1 MKKHLL
7 LLGLISCLAL
17 SGCTLLDKYMSG
29 YTPSEQ
35 DEEKP
40 KDPIPSEDETPG
52 EDTSSEEDKPTLVSI
67 EIVGELKKTEYFV
80 GENWDTDGLSIAG
93 TYSDGNVS
101 PLLENEYEFGFK
113 PYTPLAGTT
122 EVTIS
127 ARQNHGDLIA
137 DSKYYAVTVS
147 EKPIQSIKIEGDF
160 VQKTYIED
168 NPWNPEGLTVKAII
182 DEDNEFELTKDK
194 YALAYNP
201 EKATIDT
208 TSVEVIAM
216 LNEPQL
222 DSPIKTINDIIVTPK
237 LIEYTISFDGN
248 GATSGSM
255 DSTKTTETSYQAP
268 ACEFE
273 KEGYSFEKWALN
285 SVDGEKYSVGDTIS
299 VSSNIILYAIW
310 KENPKPTQYTISFEG
325 NGATSGSMSSV
336 FITETSYSAPVCGYQ
351 KDGYSFDKWALNSV
365 DGEKYDVGDNIKI
378 SSNITLYATW
388 KINPSPIKYT
398 ISFNGNGATS
408 GSMNPVEITTNSYIT
423 PSCSFERTDYTFDK
437 WALNSPSGAKY
448 SVGVS
453 IPVSSDITLYATW
466 IADSPSGDDYYAE
479 ITDDLKGQDLID
491 ALNALN
497 NKHKKSLVGYDG
509 LKSYFK
515 LTERTSD
522 TPSNKMV
529 GFYDNALVN
538 ADWDNQATWNR
549 EHVWPN
555 SHGGGKKGDVSSPY
569 VDADIHM
576 TRPTSVNI
584 NSERGNDFY
593 GKSIYDP
600 GQYVNEYR
608 GIAARIIFY
617 CAIADTRLLV
627 IDANTGGGHHM
638 GKLSDLLEWNLAYL
652 PTTSST
658 ASTAYRVEQ
667 NRNEVIY
674 SHPNLQGNRNPFID
688 HPEYACRIWGGTNS
702 TTRQICGM

>member
-7 LLGLISCLAL
+7 LLALTSCLAL
-17 SGCTLLDKYMSG
+17 SGCSLLDEYMNG
-29 YTPSEQ
+29 NTPSEQ

-40 KDPIPSEDETPG
+40 KDPIPGEDETPG
-52 EDTSSEEDKPTLVSI
+52 EDTPSEEDKPTLVSI
-67 EIVGELKKTEYFV
+67 EIVGKLKKTEYFV
-80 GENWDTDGLSIAG
+80 GENWDTDGLSVAG
-93 TYSDGNVS
+93 TYSDGNVA
-101 PLLENEYEFGFK
+101 PLPENEYEFGFT
-113 PYTPLAGTT
+113 PYTPKVGTT

-127 ARQNHGDLIA
+127 ARQTYGDLVA
-137 DSKYYAVTVS
+137 DFRYYAVTVS
-147 EKPIQSIKIEGDF
+147 DKPIQSIKIEGDF

-168 NPWNPEGLTVKAII
+168 DPWNPMGLTVKAII
-182 DEDNEFELTKDK
+182 DEDNEFELTKDRYTFAYDPE
-194 YALAYNP
+194 YASL
-201 EKATIDT
+201 DT
-208 TSVEVIAM
+208 KSVDVIAM
-216 LNEPQL
+216 LKEPEI

-237 LIEYTISFDGN
+237 PIEYTISFNGN
-248 GATSGSM
+248 GASSGSM
-255 DSTKTTETSYQAP
+255 GSVKTTETSYQAP
-268 ACEFE
+268 ACGFE

-285 SVDGEKYSVGDTIS
+285 SVEEEKYSVGDTIS
-299 VSSNIILYAIW
+299 VSSNITLYALW
-310 KENPKPTQYTISFEG
+310 KENPKPTQ
-325 NGATSGSMSSV
+325 
-336 FITETSYSAPVCGYQ
+336 
-351 KDGYSFDKWALNSV
+351 
-365 DGEKYDVGDNIKI
+365 
-378 SSNITLYATW
+378 
-388 KINPSPIKYT
+388 YT

-408 GSMNPVEITTNSYIT
+408 GSMSSVVTTGTSYIA
-423 PSCSFERTDYTFDK
+423 PSCGYQKVGYSFDK
-437 WALNSPSGAKY
+437 WALNSVEGTKYGVGDIIDISSNIVLYATWKANPAPTQYTISFNGNGATSGSMSSVTITTTSYIAPSCGFQKNGYSFDKWALNGTEGTKY
-448 SVGVS
+448 SVGS
-453 IPVSSDITLYATW
+453 TIPVSSNITLYATW
-466 IADSPSGDDYYAE
+466 IEDSPSGDDYYAE
-479 ITDDLKGQDLID
+479 ITNDLEGQDLIN

-555 SHGGGKKGDVSSPY
+555 SHGGGKKGDISSPY

-576 TRPTSVNI
+576 TRPTSVSI
-584 NSERGNDFY
+584 NSERGNSFY
-593 GKSIYDP
+593 GESLYDP
-600 GQYVNEYR
+600 GQYVAEYR

-627 IDANTGGGHHM
+627 IDENTGGGHHM

-674 SHPNLQGNRNPFID
+674 SHPDLQGNRNPFID